1 MKKIYSILSVVC
13 LALFAVSCSND
24 TIDEALTQE
33 KGYLKL
39 DVSTLV
45 STNTNTRAVTSVPSD
60 YNAKTIALKITN
72 SEGETV
78 LESEDATN
86 DDKLKGNL
94 VLTPGTYTITG
105 SSAGW
110 DGSNSGFGVPYYAG
124 TTKATVTAKTLT
136 KATLTLTQAN
146 VKVTVKYDDNFR
158 TYFKS
163 AKCVVSS
170 AISEVNAQVF
180 SLNTVGS
187 AYFPVADLS
196 FFLGVVNMK
205 DESYSMSN
213 DITDVKA
220 RDHYIINYKLASS
233 GSMGGITVKTDDATQ
248 SYTYEIQIP
257 RKSSIALETKAA
269 NAWSTFA
276 DLTCGVTAKTE
287 TFDESGLSLQWKR
300 QDAEEWTS
308 VPVSSLTK
316 GSDDTYTYRLSGLT
330 SGTAYSYRLH
340 YEDADNSVNSNETAF
355 STEAQDGIEN
365 NGFENWTKS
374 GNVWSPNAQG
384 SSYWSSSNQGS
395 AGLMGDKYN
404 VTTGVTDGAYKGT
417 SAQLQS
423 MYVVI
428 KFAAAS
434 LFTGDFDGLIGTSGA
449 KLKWGVP
456 FTSRPSALKG
466 YMKYSPGSINR
477 GDKPNV
483 SGARNKGETDECQI
497 YCALLT
503 ERLKVA
509 NASNS
514 DGYEMSTSFDWQND
528 PRVVAFGELTQYTSD
543 SGWKEF
549 EIPLKYHSLVTKPKY
564 MLIVC
569 SSSHWGDYFYGS
581 DSSKLLLD
589 EFSFEYGEPTVK

>member
-45 STNTNTRAVTSVPSD
+45 STNTNTRAATQVPSD
-60 YNAKTIALKITN
+60 YNSKTIALKITN

-187 AYFPVADLS
+187 AYFPVADLN

-257 RKSSIALETKAA
+257 RKSSIALDTKTA

-276 DLTCGVTAKTE
+276 DLSCGVTAKT
-287 TFDESGLSLQWKR
+287 TSFDESGLSLQWKR

-330 SGTAYSYRLH
+330 PGTAYSYRLH

-355 STEAQDGIEN
+355 SAETQESIEN
-365 NGFENWTKS
+365 SGFENWTKS

-384 SSYWSSSNQGS
+384 SNYWSSSNQGS

-404 VTTGVTDGAYKGT
+404 VTTGITDGAYKGT